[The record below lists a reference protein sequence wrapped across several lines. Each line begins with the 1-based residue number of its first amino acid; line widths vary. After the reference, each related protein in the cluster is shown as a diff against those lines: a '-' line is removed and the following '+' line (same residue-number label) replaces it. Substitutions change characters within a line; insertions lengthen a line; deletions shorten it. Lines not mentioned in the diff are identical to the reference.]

1 MRVYRKKGKGLE
13 DKGVWSKG
21 GVGEKGWAGRA
32 GGEGNTAPPEGKRR
46 AAGGARFSGRVVS
59 RPARRAP
66 PGGGGAHRTAPVSTG
81 AALTGWPS
89 SWTGGKV
96 VQPGGR
102 PRAAR
107 PEATDGREGGHLSP
121 QRLAPATRPA
131 PPAPFRGWGSLGRRG
146 WRHAAHPRTSADTSW
161 SRAQCCQAQCAAW
174 AGRGARR
181 VGGGGTHTNNT
192 HRLPLSLFPDVGVK
206 RAPPPVPPPPPRPP
220 TPADPGGGS
229 CGDGH
234 GGRDRFGGDTPL
246 GEGKGEGEGTAVGS
260 ARKGVWREKACRARS
275 LTILSLPAPRSQP
288 TDKISSAQI

>member
-1 MRVYRKKGKGLE
+1 MTIGPCLGEADSGATTARVIVARVGFLVAADAAGERWASARGATTGILGFLFSLREKKGKDARGVRVYRKKGKGLE

-181 VGGGGTHTNNT
+181 VGGGGHAHEQHAST
-192 HRLPLSLFPDVGVK
+192 PALSLSRRRGQTRPAAG
-206 RAPPPVPPPPPRPP
+206 APTAP
-220 TPADPGGGS
+220 TPA
-229 CGDGH
+229 H
-234 GGRDRFGGDTPL
+234 
-246 GEGKGEGEGTAVGS
+246 
-260 ARKGVWREKACRARS
+260 ARR
-275 LTILSLPAPRSQP
+275 PRGWQLW
-288 TDKISSAQI
+288 